1 MICRSAGLFQ
11 RRSRRSSLVSL
22 IARVARRPSPVARV
36 TRVTRRSS
44 LVSPQVRFFKFQ
56 LSVKVAVTLR
66 VDLRFSSRLS
76 GRPSFCFFFAR
87 SLQRCCSDRRPA
99 SPHRSKSESQR
110 QSPRTKIAKTANIL
124 SWQCDVR
131 ERGGA
136 SRNDT
141 TRGHEHAGPIGA
153 GPSTARN
160 GGLITHSAPSISFIA
175 VYGFFRHVI
184 TKPEAHHA

>member
-1 MICRSAGLFQ
+1 M
-11 RRSRRSSLVSL
+11 
-22 IARVARRPSPVARV
+22 
-36 TRVTRRSS
+36 
-44 LVSPQVRFFKFQ
+44 
-56 LSVKVAVTLR
+56 AVTLR

-175 VYGFFRHVI
+175 VYGFFFVPIRPQPPTCRPKATIRGWTSTIIADFEAFSQSRPCRPVSTRTLSKPHQRRH
-184 TKPEAHHA
+184 ALA